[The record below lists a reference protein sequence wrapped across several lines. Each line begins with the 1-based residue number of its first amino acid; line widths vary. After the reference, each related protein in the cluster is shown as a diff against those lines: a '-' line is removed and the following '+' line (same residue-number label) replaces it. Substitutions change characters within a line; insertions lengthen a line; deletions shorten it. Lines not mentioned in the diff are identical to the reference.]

1 MLWNEVRKENFW
13 SRLLTSASWV
23 YLCLGKELGCR
34 APIRK
39 DGPHPVLGTVIPCRN
54 ATGITQE
61 RKSCPPIFPRVAY
74 LLQAR
79 EQGQCYNYSEK
90 GRLDGSWVLT
100 SPYLLTAPVPHT
112 VWYGPHM
119 GTSWVVLITLCCC
132 HGAFKPPF
140 MATLFFW
147 KFFFWPWV
155 LSLPYSAKSWV
166 HCQLAALH
174 IQLSSVCRATSP
186 CKRQV
191 G

>member
-13 SRLLTSASWV
+13 SRLLTSARWV
-23 YLCLGKELGCR
+23 YLCLAKELGCR

-90 GRLDGSWVLT
+90 GRLDGSCEFSQVRT
-100 SPYLLTAPVPHT
+100 SSRHQCLIQSDMAHIWGQAWLFSSLFA
-112 VWYGPHM
+112 
-119 GTSWVVLITLCCC
+119 VVL
-132 HGAFKPPF
+132 G
-140 MATLFFW
+140 
-147 KFFFWPWV
+147 
-155 LSLPYSAKSWV
+155 
-166 HCQLAALH
+166 
-174 IQLSSVCRATSP
+174 LSSLLSWLRCFSESFFSGLG
-186 CKRQV
+186 C
-191 G
+191 